1 MDLGK
6 NIYNLRISHNYSQ
19 EQLAALLNVSR
30 QTIYKWESNISVPRA
45 DNIMMLVQLFGISYD
60 ELFKETEE

>member
-60 ELFKETEE
+60 ELFKENEG

>member
-19 EQLAALLNVSR
+19 ERMAALLNVSR
-30 QTIYKWESNISVPRA
+30 QTVYKWESNISVPRA
-45 DNIMMLVQLFGISYD
+45 DNIMMLVQLFEISYD
-60 ELFKETEE
+60 ELFKDND

>member
-19 EQLAALLNVSR
+19 ERMAALLNVSR
-30 QTIYKWESNISVPRA
+30 QTVYKWESNISVPRA

-60 ELFKETEE
+60 ELFKDND